1 MLPSCLRVLGTVEK
15 SCVLHLHRAP
25 VPNVQ
30 PECGWMYTSLQLSSA
45 LLRDF
50 FAKSYSL
57 SDVQHVTAD
66 LRASSISELNA
77 LKKTVCVV
85 RTLIESN
92 LLSLLSYRLPGQ
104 CQYLGLPVA
113 DYFKQWINLKKVLF
127 CKLPWS
133 PSPSLPLPCPS
144 PFLFKEVSNNYCC
157 FALK

>member
-1 MLPSCLRVLGTVEK
+1 MWLGVYK
-15 SCVLHLHRAP
+15 
-25 VPNVQ
+25 
-30 PECGWMYTSLQLSSA
+30 SSA
-45 LLRDF
+45 KLCSSEIIFF

-66 LRASSISELNA
+66 LRVSSISERNA
-77 LKKTVCVV
+77 LKKTEFVFVV